1 MADSDPSGLK
11 LLRNIGGITS
21 AVSNLRK
28 EVEKL
33 NKEVAKLKT
42 GLSGLNLSSGSS
54 LGMNRRF

>member
-11 LLRNIGGITS
+11 LLRNFGGITS

-42 GLSGLNLSSGSS
+42 GLSGLKDRKSVV
-54 LGMNRRF
+54 